1 MDCQDSNPPD
11 EVMCHCSGTTRIEI
25 QRLFEQGLVSMEAIS
40 RRTGAI
46 SGCGG
51 CEWDI
56 AEMLNQLAD
65 QQQEVSSPQPGQ
77 NGMPNP

>member
-1 MDCQDSNPPD
+1 MADISAMDEIVCP
-11 EVMCHCSGTTRIEI
+11 CSGTTKAKILSLI
-25 QRLFEQGLVSMEAIS
+25 EQGLDAEAIS

-56 AEMLNQLAD
+56 AELLSAFIS
-65 QQQEVSSPQPGQ
+65 QQKSNS
-77 NGMPNP
+77 